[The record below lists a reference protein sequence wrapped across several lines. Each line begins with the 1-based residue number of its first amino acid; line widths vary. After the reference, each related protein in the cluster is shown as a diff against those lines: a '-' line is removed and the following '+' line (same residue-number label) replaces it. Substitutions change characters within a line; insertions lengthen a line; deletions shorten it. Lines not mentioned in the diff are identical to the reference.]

1 MLIAVNIQLNG
12 IYRLGGENRFHEKWI
27 MEFLEKITDYLNETI
42 HDDYVVTFTK
52 GNEKRATENQPQI
65 VNVDK

>member
-1 MLIAVNIQLNG
+1 
-12 IYRLGGENRFHEKWI
+12 
-27 MEFLEKITDYLNETI
+27 MEFLEKITDYLNEAI
-42 HDDYVVTFTK
+42 HDDYVVAFTK